1 MMTAYPIF
9 YLMNHTDNRLALSS
23 AALRRVDDFTM
34 SITPPKAG
42 IISLTI
48 HIDGCGPSTFVLRA
62 ENDDLMKLKT
72 WMEDVVREEHAEVEL
87 SGGQCLAYSV
97 TDVPESSVEPTI
109 RFLDELFP
117 SPIGILT
124 LTPAEGQAI
133 ECVVKVKHFLNALY
147 LYLLTESNPY
157 LKATDYESLV
167 EKEWYAYTTTEKM
180 MDSHSEKELYHYNKL
195 HSLLLEWYLCASAS
209 YTDFQPQFVSA
220 EPISNIVKMWVD
232 WSSVFW
238 DDYVSIGGSEEIHI
252 GHSEIDLSDIKEL
265 LAWEMEYYDMSEA
278 CYGDTVTETYGTAAP
293 TEQEC
298 NEWHI
303 RGYHVAHQVKIR
315 LPRNAALLYKM
326 TPPMKIMTE
335 GGMRDV
341 GHIIFDPRLLEK
353 QTDERKG

>member
-1 MMTAYPIF
+1 MLYSA
-9 YLMNHTDNRLALSS
+9 NRLAWETRT
-23 AALRRVDDFTM
+23 LRCVDDFTM

-42 IISLTI
+42 GIRLCI
-48 HIDGCGPSTFVLRA
+48 HIDGCEATTFELRA
-62 ENDDLMKLKT
+62 ENDDLMKLKA
-72 WMEDVVREEHAEVEL
+72 WMEELVRSECAAAEL
-87 SGGQCLAYSV
+87 SNGQRLAYRV
-97 TDVPESSVEPTI
+97 TDVPESAVEPTV

-124 LTPAEGQAI
+124 LTPAAGETQ

-180 MDSHSEKELYHYNKL
+180 MDSPSEKELYHYNKL
-195 HSLLLEWYLCASAS
+195 RSLLLEWYLCASAS

-232 WSSVFW
+232 WCSIFW
-238 DDYVSIGGSEEIHI
+238 DDYVSIGGSEEIYI
-252 GHSEIDLSDIKEL
+252 GNSEIDLSDIKEL

-298 NEWHI
+298 NEWQI
-303 RGYHVAHQVKIR
+303 RGYHVAHQVKVR
-315 LPRNAALLYKM
+315 LPRNVALLYKM

-341 GHIIFDPRLLEK
+341 GHVIFDPRLLENS
-353 QTDERKG
+353 TDERKG